1 MFKFWRRKHD
11 EASAI
16 ESPVSQ
22 AESSDNGDKKTFLGG
37 LFSKREEIE
46 KAILAAPSEVAEITQ
61 AEYENHEASETPLSQ
76 DLPGPAIE
84 LHQEISLEAAQSPES
99 SYPSSGNS
107 ELVEVELPKRK
118 ISGVRSLFG
127 KAMDLDSLEEI
138 LLRADFGLE
147 TAEEITQELKTISGT
162 RGASSDAE
170 LRLLLKDLLTEKLRR
185 SDSALNLS
193 DAKLPYVLLV
203 VGVNG
208 AGKTT
213 TIGKLA
219 KWLRDGQ
226 WQVVLGAADT
236 FRAAAVDQL
245 GTWAERSGSELVRP
259 EKEGQ
264 DPAAVAYQTV
274 EKAISSGADI
284 AIIDTAGRLQNKKDL
299 MDELAKIRRAVEKQ
313 AQVNEVLLVIDA
325 TTGQNGLSQAKA
337 FTDVANVTGIVMTK
351 LDGSAKG
358 GILYSLQRE
367 LDIPIKLVGVGEGV
381 NDFAFFDPEEF
392 ARGLVAPSA

>member
-16 ESPVSQ
+16 ESPVSD
-22 AESSDNGDKKTFLGG
+22 AESSDKGDKKTFLGG
-37 LFSKREEIE
+37 LFSKREESA
-46 KAILAAPSEVAEITQ
+46 KATLAAPPEVPEITQ
-61 AEYENHEASETPLSQ
+61 TEDENSEAPNASSSVTPIEQDRVLEAKSHQVAETPTSSFHLSS
-76 DLPGPAIE
+76 D
-84 LHQEISLEAAQSPES
+84 
-99 SYPSSGNS
+99 NS

-118 ISGVRSLFG
+118 LSGVRSLFG
-127 KAMDLDSLEEI
+127 KSMDLDSLEEI

-147 TAEEITQELKTISGT
+147 TAEEITQELKTLSIKNGT
-162 RGASSDAE
+162 SSDAG
-170 LRLLLKDLLTEKLRR
+170 LRLLMKDLLTEKLRR

-193 DAKLPYVLLV
+193 DANLPYVLLV

-236 FRAAAVDQL
+236 FRAAAVEQL

-325 TTGQNGLSQAKA
+325 TTGQNGLSQARA
-337 FTDVANVTGIVMTK
+337 FTEVANVTGIVMTK

-392 ARGLVAPSA
+392 ALGLVAPSA

>member
-11 EASAI
+11 ENNTPEPQEKELAV
-16 ESPVSQ
+16 ENVT
-22 AESSDNGDKKTFLGG
+22 KKRNLFGG
-37 LFSKREEIE
+37 LFG
-46 KAILAAPSEVAEITQ
+46 AQQ
-61 AEYENHEASETPLSQ
+61 AEQAE
-76 DLPGPAIE
+76 
-84 LHQEISLEAAQSPES
+84 EAASSTPAMIPTQVSEPTLDPE
-99 SYPSSGNS
+99 GNS
-107 ELVEVELPKRK
+107 ELSDASLLVAATDSFASAGELTAIPLEQKQPSEEFVEVELPIRK

-127 KAMDLDSLEEI
+127 KAVDLNSLEEV
-138 LLRADFGLE
+138 LLRADFGVE
-147 TAEEITQELKTISGT
+147 TSEEIAAELKVLSSKK
-162 RGASSDAE
+162 GASSDAE
-170 LRLLLKDLLTEKLRR
+170 LRLLLKDLLTEKLKR

-226 WQVVLGAADT
+226 WEVVLGAADT
-236 FRAAAVDQL
+236 FRAAAVEQL
-245 GTWAERSGSELVRP
+245 ATWAERSNSVLVRP

-274 EKAISSGADI
+274 EKAISTGADI

-325 TTGQNGLSQAKA
+325 TTGQNGLSQARA
-337 FTDVANVTGIVMTK
+337 FTEVANVTGIVMTK

-358 GILYSLQRE
+358 GILYNLQSE
-367 LDIPIKLVGVGEGV
+367 LNIPIKLVGVGEGI

-392 ARGLVAPSA
+392 ARGLVAVVD